1 MRKIK
6 FMAIGLFLLLGLA
19 DASASEVHNVNVA
32 EGRRMLQ
39 QAGSSVVLLD
49 VRTPQE
55 FFEARIDG
63 AKLLPTNLPTKTF
76 YERLGA
82 LPKDQTYLVY
92 CTVGSRSSQ
101 VASIMSRSGFQTV
114 YNLDGGIAAWYKMGY
129 PILQGAP

>member
-1 MRKIK
+1 MSRIK
-6 FMAIGLFLLLGLA
+6 FLLIVCLFLCAIGEA
-19 DASASEVHNVNVA
+19 VAAEVHHINVA
-32 EGRRMLQ
+32 EGQRMLQ
-39 QAGSSVVLLD
+39 QAGEKPVLLD

-76 YERLGA
+76 YERLAA

-101 VASIMSRSGFQTV
+101 VASIMSRSGFEKV
-114 YNLDGGIAAWYKMGY
+114 YNLDGGIAEWYKRGY